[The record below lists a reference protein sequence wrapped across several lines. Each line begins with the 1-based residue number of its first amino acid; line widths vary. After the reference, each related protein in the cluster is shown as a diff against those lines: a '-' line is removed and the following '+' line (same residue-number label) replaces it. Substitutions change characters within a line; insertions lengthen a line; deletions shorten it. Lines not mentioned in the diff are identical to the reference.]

1 VPRETGGNR
10 AEAAHRLDID
20 IATLSRELEQY
31 RARGGA
37 GGARIFVR
45 PGQPS
50 RPACAMMDAL
60 ERVRNIV
67 EMLRYLTD
75 APKDEAIPLTLVS
88 KAGLSAWIESQDEI
102 TKTWIAACGFTG
114 EADSFLRIPGPGGKV
129 ARVLCGAA
137 ENDDLWSLAALPAKL
152 GRGTY
157 RLDAELDRG
166 RATQLCTGW
175 ALGTYRFQRYKPQHD
190 DAMAALVWPA
200 SADRDEVARTAGATA
215 LVRDLVN
222 TPANDLGPAEL
233 AEAAIVLGDEHGAQV
248 RVIVGDDLLS
258 ENYPTIHAVGRGSE
272 RPPRLV
278 DLRWQPHGSGGDL
291 PRVTV
296 VGKGV
301 VFDSGGLDLKPS
313 ASMKLMKKDMG
324 GAAHALGLCRM
335 IMMAG
340 LPVRLRLLIPAVENS
355 VSGSAFRPLDVLKTR
370 KGLTVEV
377 GNTDAEG
384 RLVLCDAL
392 AEACTESPDL
402 LIDFATLTGAARVAL
417 GTDIAVMFCN
427 QDALAEE
434 LQGCSVAESDPMW
447 RLPLYRPYAK
457 GLASKVADTNS
468 IAEHGFA
475 GAIVAA
481 LFLEKFVPAATP
493 WVHLDIFGWNNSA
506 RPGRPVGGEA
516 FGIRSAFRLVRQRF
530 GRG

>member
-1 VPRETGGNR
+1 
-10 AEAAHRLDID
+10 
-20 IATLSRELEQY
+20 
-31 RARGGA
+31 
-37 GGARIFVR
+37 
-45 PGQPS
+45 
-50 RPACAMMDAL
+50 MMHAL

-67 EMLRYLTD
+67 EILRYLTD
-75 APKDEAIPLTLVS
+75 ASKDEAIPLIMVT
-88 KAGLSAWIESQDEI
+88 KAGLSAWLEGPAGQDEA
-102 TKTWIAACGFTG
+102 TKTWIAQCGFTG
-114 EADSFLRIPGPGGKV
+114 EPDSFVRIPGPGGKV
-129 ARVLCGAA
+129 ARVICGVA
-137 ENDDLWSLAALPAKL
+137 ESEDMWSLAALPAKL

-166 RATQLCTGW
+166 RATQLCIGW
-175 ALGTYRFQRYKPQHD
+175 ALGTHRFDRYKPQPEGS
-190 DAMAALVWPA
+190 MATLVWPA
-200 SADRDEVARTAGATA
+200 QADREEVDRAAGATA
-215 LVRDLVN
+215 LVRDLIN

-233 AEAAIVLGDEHGAQV
+233 AEVAIALGAEHGAQV
-248 RVIVGDDLLS
+248 RVIVGDDLLA
-258 ENYPTIHAVGRGSE
+258 ENYPAIHAVGNGSD
-272 RPPRLV
+272 RAPRLV
-278 DLRWQPHGSGGDL
+278 DLRWQPPGSAADL
-291 PRVTV
+291 PRLTV
-296 VGKGV
+296 IGKGV

-340 LPVRLRLLIPAVENS
+340 LPVRLRMLIPSVENS

-392 AEACTESPDL
+392 AEACSENPDL
-402 LIDFATLTGAARVAL
+402 VIDYATLTGAARVAL

-427 QDALAEE
+427 QDALAETLE
-434 LQGCSVAESDPMW
+434 DCSVAEGDPIW

-457 GLASKVADTNS
+457 GLASKIADTNS

-475 GAIVAA
+475 GAIIAA

-493 WVHLDIFGWNNSA
+493 WLHLDVFAWNTSA
-506 RPGRPVGGEA
+506 RPGKPVGGEA
-516 FGIRSAFRLVRQRF
+516 FAIRSVFRLVRQRF

>member
-1 VPRETGGNR
+1 
-10 AEAAHRLDID
+10 
-20 IATLSRELEQY
+20 
-31 RARGGA
+31 
-37 GGARIFVR
+37 
-45 PGQPS
+45 
-50 RPACAMMDAL
+50 MMDGL

-67 EMLRYLTD
+67 ELLRYLND
-75 APKDEAIPLTLVS
+75 APKDEAIPLTMLT
-88 KAGLSAWIESQDEI
+88 KAGLSAWVEGQDE
-102 TKTWIAACGFTG
+102 TVKTWIAACGFTA
-114 EADSFLRIPGPGGKV
+114 EADSVLRIPGPGGKV
-129 ARVLCGAA
+129 ARVVCGVA
-137 ENDDLWSLAALPAKL
+137 ENEDLWSLAALPAKL
-152 GRGTY
+152 GRGSY
-157 RLDAELDRG
+157 RLDGEVDRA

-175 ALGTYRFQRYKPQHD
+175 ALGTYRFDRYKPQPD
-190 DAMAALVWPA
+190 ESMAALVWPA
-200 SADRDEVARTAGATA
+200 HADRDEVARTVGATA

-233 AEAAIVLGDEHGAQV
+233 AEAAVALGTEHGAEV
-248 RVIVGDDLLS
+248 RVIVGDDLLA
-258 ENYPTIHAVGRGSE
+258 ENYPAIHAVGKGSE
-272 RPPRLV
+272 RPPRLI
-278 DLRWQPHGSGGDL
+278 DLRWQPRGSGSDL
-291 PRVTV
+291 PRLSV

-335 IMMAG
+335 IMMAN
-340 LPVRLRLLIPAVENS
+340 LPVRLRMLIPAVENS
-355 VSGSAFRPLDVLKTR
+355 ISGSAFRPLDVIKTR
-370 KGLTVEV
+370 KGITVEV

-392 AEACTESPDL
+392 AEACSENPDL
-402 LIDFATLTGAARVAL
+402 LLDFATLTGAARVAL
-417 GTDIAVMFCN
+417 GTEIAVMFCN
-427 QDALAEE
+427 QDALSDD
-434 LQGCSVAESDPMW
+434 LLGCSVAESDPMW

-475 GAIVAA
+475 GAILAA

-493 WVHLDIFGWNNSA
+493 WVHLDIFAWNNSA

-516 FGIRSAFRLVRQRF
+516 FGMRSAFRLVRQRF

>member
-1 VPRETGGNR
+1 
-10 AEAAHRLDID
+10 
-20 IATLSRELEQY
+20 
-31 RARGGA
+31 
-37 GGARIFVR
+37 
-45 PGQPS
+45 
-50 RPACAMMDAL
+50 MMDAL
-60 ERVRNIV
+60 ERGRKILK
-67 EMLRYLTD
+67 MLSYLTD
-75 APKDEAIPLTLVS
+75 APKDEAIPLTMLT
-88 KAGLSAWIESQDEI
+88 KAGLSAWMEGQDD
-102 TKTWIAACGFTG
+102 TVKTWAAACAFTA

-129 ARVLCGAA
+129 AHVVCGVA
-137 ENDDLWSLAALPAKL
+137 EDEDPWTLSALPAKL

-157 RLDAELDRG
+157 RLDADLDRN
-166 RATQLCTGW
+166 RATQLCVGW
-175 ALGTYRFQRYKPQHD
+175 GLGTYRFDRYKPQRD
-190 DAMAALVWPA
+190 QSLATLVWPA
-200 SADRDEVARTAGATA
+200 QADRDEVARMVEATA

-233 AEAAIVLGDEHGAQV
+233 ADVAVALGAEHGAQV
-248 RVIVGDDLLS
+248 RVIVGDDLLA
-258 ENYPTIHAVGRGSE
+258 ENYPAIHAVGKGSE
-272 RPPRLV
+272 RPPRLI
-278 DLRWQPHGSGGDL
+278 DLRWQPRGSGSDL
-291 PRVTV
+291 PKVSV

-335 IMMAG
+335 IMQAN
-340 LPVRLRLLIPAVENS
+340 LPVRLRMLIPAVENS
-355 VSGSAFRPLDVLKTR
+355 VSGASFRPLDVLKTR

-392 AEACTESPDL
+392 AEACSESPDL
-402 LIDFATLTGAARVAL
+402 LLDFATLTGAARVAL

-427 QDALAEE
+427 QDALAAE

-493 WVHLDIFGWNNSA
+493 WVHLDIFAWNSSA

-516 FGIRSAFRLVRQRF
+516 FGMRAAFRLLRQRF
-530 GRG
+530 GRS